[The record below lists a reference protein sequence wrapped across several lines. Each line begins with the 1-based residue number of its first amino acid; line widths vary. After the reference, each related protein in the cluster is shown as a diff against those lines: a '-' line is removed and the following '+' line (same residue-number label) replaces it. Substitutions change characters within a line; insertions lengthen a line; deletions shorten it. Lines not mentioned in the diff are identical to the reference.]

1 MNKILIHYAAGAL
14 LLTSAAMAQN
24 PPPPATDSAKVDFSA
39 LDKDVSSY
47 LTKDEAMVVADLES
61 VFDTLDSDHDGKIS
75 SAQFTRWSRAGK
87 PTALPRDPS
96 TAPSGSAGSQHMP
109 RQD

>member
-1 MNKILIHYAAGAL
+1 MPFAAAYILLAGAAL
-14 LLTSAAMAQN
+14 AQN
-24 PPPPATDSAKVDFSA
+24 APPPATESAKVDFST

-47 LTKDEAMVVADLES
+47 LTKDEAMVIADLES

-75 SAQFTRWSRAGK
+75 SAEFTRWSRAGK
-87 PTALPRDPS
+87 STPLPRDPT

>member
-1 MNKILIHYAAGAL
+1 MAGA
-14 LLTSAAMAQN
+14 AIAQS
-24 PPPPATDSAKVDFSA
+24 PPPPATDMAKIDFSA
-39 LDKDVSSY
+39 LDKDVNSY
-47 LTKDEAMVVADLES
+47 LTKDEAMVIAELES

-75 SAQFTRWSRAGK
+75 SAEFTRWSRAGK
-87 PTALPRDPS
+87 STALPRDPS